1 MVQFNETTVNIGI
14 RERKLRRILEIVF
27 LLVGVY
33 LTYVF
38 VERNLNIWWGPV
50 LFPLWYQG
58 IRFLYD
64 YSTVTCPLKA
74 ELGQSRLD
82 AFMSVFGE
90 PIEDRYGATHTHQVK
105 KSNFPGSFCCFFT
118 YCINYHF
125 NSSLLTKFV

>member
-33 LTYVF
+33 LSYVF

-74 ELGQSRLD
+74 ELDQSRLD

-90 PIEDRYGATHTHQVK
+90 PI
-105 KSNFPGSFCCFFT
+105 
-118 YCINYHF
+118 
-125 NSSLLTKFV
+125 